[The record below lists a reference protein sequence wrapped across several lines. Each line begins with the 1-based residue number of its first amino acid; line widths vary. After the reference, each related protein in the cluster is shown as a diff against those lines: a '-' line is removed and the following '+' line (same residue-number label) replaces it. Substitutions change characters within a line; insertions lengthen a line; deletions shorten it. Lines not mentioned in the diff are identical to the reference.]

1 MDRIEK
7 LKAFLEQTPQDCFL
21 QHALA
26 LEYIK
31 LGDDLQARQLFE
43 NLLKYDE
50 TYVGSY
56 FHLGKLQARNNEVTQ
71 AIATYEKGMEVAK
84 MQGDR
89 HAYSELQGALEE
101 LTDD

>member
-1 MDRIEK
+1 MERIEK
-7 LKAFLEQTPQDCFL
+7 LKAFLEQTPNDCFL

-31 LGDDLQARQLFE
+31 LGDDVQARLLFE
-43 NLLKYDE
+43 SLLNHDAS
-50 TYVGSY
+50 YVGSY
-56 FHLGKLQARNNEVTQ
+56 FHLGKLQARNNEIGL
-71 AIATYEKGMEVAK
+71 AIATYEKGMEEAK
-84 MQGDR
+84 KQGDR